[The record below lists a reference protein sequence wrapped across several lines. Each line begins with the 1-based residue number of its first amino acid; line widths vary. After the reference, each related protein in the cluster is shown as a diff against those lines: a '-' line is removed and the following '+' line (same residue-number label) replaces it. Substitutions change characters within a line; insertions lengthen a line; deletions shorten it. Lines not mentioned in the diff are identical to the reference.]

1 MLCLIN
7 HIIDTSSHKI
17 KTHFLKIFSAEEAT
31 WVRPHVG
38 PAPAGGAM
46 EVWCSGDRV
55 TVEGGGLGDP
65 IPRYRN

>member
-38 PAPAGGAM
+38 PPPAGGAV
-46 EVWCSGDRV
+46 EVQGSVDRV
-55 TVEGGGLGDP
+55 AVQAGGLGGP
-65 IPRYRN
+65 IPGC